1 MAYRTNKTLFTVQ
14 ALWQETVDSVIVSGL
29 HDSSLL
35 LDESKSQINHIL
47 TEKII
52 NKEFDVTNVN
62 AVEINNVCDGG
73 IELLNALREKSS

>member
-1 MAYRTNKTLFTVQ
+1 MAYRRNKALFTVQ
-14 ALWQETVDSVIVSGL
+14 ALWQETVDSVIVSSL
-29 HDSSLL
+29 HGSSLI

-47 TEKII
+47 AEKII

-73 IELLNALREKSS
+73 IELLNALREKS